1 MDFSL
6 AFQNPGGV
14 ALEIIS
20 SGEGAKDLR
29 RAALSSQKVEERE
42 TGAGVA
48 EAETMA
54 VQPLQEE
61 TFFETSEDGL
71 ICALG
76 RWSGYPIHD
85 AIMN

>member
-1 MDFSL
+1 MKPSAGELHRDKLTMDFSL
-6 AFQNPGGV
+6 AFQDPGGV

-29 RAALSSQKVEERE
+29 RVALSSQKVEERE
-42 TGAGVA
+42 TGAGVT

-61 TFFETSEDGL
+61 QG
-71 ICALG
+71 G
-76 RWSGYPIHD
+76 REKAPQR
-85 AIMN
+85 